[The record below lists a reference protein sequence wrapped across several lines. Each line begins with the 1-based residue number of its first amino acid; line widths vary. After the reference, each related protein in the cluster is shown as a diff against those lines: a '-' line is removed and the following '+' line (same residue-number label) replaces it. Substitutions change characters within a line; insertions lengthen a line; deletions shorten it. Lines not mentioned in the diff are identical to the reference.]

1 MKQIIVMVAMII
13 LGIAIAGLI
22 GDFKHS
28 AESISDRANE
38 QIMEIVSSGAF
49 NWNWKCV
56 RVIMKQF
63 IVLCSTVVL
72 GIAIFNMIMGPADD
86 SVINIVKEVW
96 CQGILIRTNTP

>member
-1 MKQIIVMVAMII
+1 
-13 LGIAIAGLI
+13 
-22 GDFKHS
+22 
-28 AESISDRANE
+28 
-38 QIMEIVSSGAF
+38 
-49 NWNWKCV
+49 
-56 RVIMKQF
+56 MKQF